1 MSKDIPKKK
10 QTVNQVEIGLKLKQV
25 YLSKTG
31 SFKFTMNGMQSKT
44 FLAFFLKEFFLPSLS
59 SKQMTQG

>member
-1 MSKDIPKKK
+1 M
-10 QTVNQVEIGLKLKQV
+10 NQFEIGLKLKQV

-44 FLAFFLKEFFLPSLS
+44 FLAFFLKEFFTSLS
-59 SKQMTQG
+59 KANDSGIIMVKS